1 MLKTRL
7 QIIII
12 LLIIVNS
19 NLLLAQDHLEV
30 KPFPL
35 SAITLLDGPFKHATD
50 LNIKSLLNYEPDRLL
65 ARFRIEA
72 GLEPKAEPYKGWE
85 AETLAGHSLGHHLSA
100 CAMMYQTTGD
110 SRFLNRV
117 NHIVNELAICQQANG
132 NGYIGAMANGKKIF
146 ETEVAKGNIRSQG
159 FDLNGLWSPFYTHHK
174 AMAGLIDAYNL
185 CNNKQALTVATQF
198 ADWIEMIV
206 KDLSEAQVQEMLQ
219 CEFGGIQESLAN
231 LYAFTKNDKYL
242 KLARVFHH
250 KAVIDPLM
258 SEKDILSGKH
268 ANTQIPKLIA
278 SARMYELSGN
288 EAERKAA
295 TFFWNTVVHHHTYVT
310 GGNGN
315 HEYFGEPDHLNFR
328 LSDETTETCNVYN
341 MLKLSQHLFEWKPTA
356 EVADFYER
364 ALFNHILATQHP
376 ETGRVIYNLSLE
388 MGGTKAYQDPEDF
401 TCCIGSGMETHSKY
415 GGSIYYHNAD
425 ELYVSQ
431 YIASQLD
438 WKEQGITLTQNTQYP
453 EEQSTHFTFKMKK
466 PRSLTLHIRYP
477 FWAEKGI
484 EIAVNGKKELVNN
497 QPGSFI
503 SIKRKWKNGDNV
515 EVKFPFTLRLEA
527 MPDNADRIA
536 VLYGPLVLAGDL
548 GAVEDEKAKERDYVP
563 VLMSEERSPSAWLES
578 IQNQANTFKTKG
590 IGKPRDVVFRPFYQ
604 TNDRRY
610 SVYFDFFNDAK
621 WQAHQVAYQS
631 EQERKSQ
638 LEAMT
643 YDAFQPGEMQAE
655 RNHNFTGDKL
665 NLTENF
671 QNRKA
676 RGAERG
682 GWLAFDMKVKKE
694 TPMALVIEYWGG
706 YTGSKTFDILVND
719 VKIATENISGKKD
732 GSFLDVQY
740 DIPITLTAN
749 TDKITVKFAPH
760 EGHRAGP
767 FFFARTIT
775 LP

>member
-1 MLKTRL
+1 MLKKYL
-7 QIIII
+7 SIFII
-12 LLIIVNS
+12 LVFLLNN
-19 NLLLAQDHLEV
+19 NLLSAQERQEV

-35 SAITLLDGPFKHATD
+35 TAIKLLDGPFKHATD

-72 GLEPKAEPYKGWE
+72 GLAPKAEPYKGWE

-110 SRFLNRV
+110 QRFLDRV
-117 NHIVNELAICQQANG
+117 NHIVNELAICQEANK
-132 NGYIGAMANGKKIF
+132 NGYIGAMTNGKRIF

-174 AMAGLIDAYNL
+174 VLAGLLDAYEL
-185 CNNKQALTVATQF
+185 GNNKQALTVATRF
-198 ADWIEMIV
+198 ADWVGMIV
-206 KDLSEAQVQEMLQ
+206 SGLTEAQVQDMLN

-231 LYAFTKNDKYL
+231 LYSFTKNDKYL
-242 KLARVFHH
+242 KLAQVFHH
-250 KAVIDPLM
+250 NNVINPLT
-258 SEKDILSGKH
+258 EGKDILSGKH

-278 SARMYELSGN
+278 SAKIYELSGN
-288 EAERKAA
+288 DTQRKAA
-295 TFFWNTVVHHHTYVT
+295 DFFWNTVVHHHSYVT

-315 HEYFGEPDHLNFR
+315 HEYFGEPDHLNHR

-341 MLKLSQHLFEWKPTA
+341 MLKLSQHLFSWKPSA

-376 ETGRVIYNLSLE
+376 ENGRVIYNLSLE

-401 TCCIGSGMETHSKY
+401 TCCVGSGMETHSKY
-415 GGSIYYHNAD
+415 GGSIYYHNDAA
-425 ELYVSQ
+425 LYISQ

-438 WKEQGITLTQNTQYP
+438 WKEQGITLTQHTRYP
-453 EEQSTHFTFKMKK
+453 EEQGTIFHFNMKK
-466 PRSLTLHIRYP
+466 SKTLALHIRYP
-477 FWAEKGI
+477 AWAEKGI
-484 EIAVNGKKELVNN
+484 EIIVNGKKQIINN
-497 QPGSFI
+497 KPGSFI
-503 SIKRKWKNGDNV
+503 TINRKWKNNDKV
-515 EVKFPFTLRLEA
+515 EVKFPFSLHLEA
-527 MPDNADRIA
+527 MPDNMDRIA

-548 GAVEDEKAKERDYVP
+548 GPVDDAKAKDIDYVP
-563 VLMSEERSPSAWLES
+563 VFMSEERSPTAWLEPFTTE
-578 IQNQANTFKTKG
+578 INTFMSKRVG
-590 IGKPRDVVFRPFYQ
+590 NPRDVVFKPFYKIH
-604 TNDRRY
+604 DRRY
-610 SVYFDFFNDAK
+610 SVYFDLFNEAK
-621 WQAHQVAYQS
+621 WKAQQAVYAA
-631 EQERKSQ
+631 EQERKSK
-638 LEAMT
+638 LETMT
-643 YDAFQPGEMQAE
+643 YDAFQPGEMQPE
-655 RNHNFTGDKL
+655 RDHNFTGDKL

-671 QNRKA
+671 QHRKA

-682 GWLAFDMKVKKE
+682 GWLAFDMKVKKGA
-694 TPMALVIEYWGG
+694 PMALVIEYWGG

-740 DIPITLTAN
+740 DIPNELTVN
-749 TDKITVKFAPH
+749 SDKITIKFAPH

-775 LP
+775 TK